1 MLLFPCLSFS
11 NRKEGRAMPSFHY
24 LARDQ
29 FGVLKAGSVESDGRE
44 AALAELDEEGLF
56 LFEIEEER
64 RREERRREERRREDR
79 RKDEQRKQDQRKQDQ
94 RRQDRRMQD
103 RRMEDRRME
112 DRRMGD
118 RRQEERRTVFGLA
131 GHVMTACQDVDVE
144 GPELSHA

>member
-1 MLLFPCLSFS
+1 FWYRREARMLLLPCLSFS
-11 NRKEGRAMPSFHY
+11 NRMEGRAMPSFHY

-44 AALAELDEEGLF
+44 AALAELDDEGLF
-56 LFEIEEER
+56 LFEIEEEP
-64 RREERRREERRREDR
+64 RREERRREERRR
-79 RKDEQRKQDQRKQDQ
+79 Q
-94 RRQDRRMQD
+94 
-103 RRMEDRRME
+103 

-144 GPELSHA
+144 GPELSPA

>member
-1 MLLFPCLSFS
+1 MLLLPCLSFS
-11 NRKEGRAMPSFHY
+11 NRMEGRAMPSFHY

-44 AALAELDEEGLF
+44 AALADLDDEGLF
-56 LFEIEEER
+56 LFEIEEEPRREER
-64 RREERRREERRREDR
+64 RREERRREERRREDQ
-79 RKDEQRKQDQRKQDQ
+79 RKDEQRRKQDQRKQ
-94 RRQDRRMQD
+94 
-103 RRMEDRRME
+103 

>member
-1 MLLFPCLSFS
+1 
-11 NRKEGRAMPSFHY
+11 MPSFHY
-24 LARDQ
+24 LGRDQ

-44 AALAELDEEGLF
+44 AALAELDDEGLF

-94 RRQDRRMQD
+94 RKQDRRMQ
-103 RRMEDRRME
+103 

>member
-1 MLLFPCLSFS
+1 
-11 NRKEGRAMPSFHY
+11 MPLFHY

-29 FGVLKAGSVESDGRE
+29 FGMLKAGSVESDGRE

-64 RREERRREERRREDR
+64 RREERRREERRREERRREDQ
-79 RKDEQRKQDQRKQDQ
+79 RKDEQRRKQDQRK
-94 RRQDRRMQD
+94 QDRRMQD
-103 RRMEDRRME
+103 RRMEDRRM
-112 DRRMGD
+112 GD
-118 RRQEERRTVFGLA
+118 RRQEQRRTVFGLA

>member
-1 MLLFPCLSFS
+1 
-11 NRKEGRAMPSFHY
+11 MPSFHY

-44 AALAELDEEGLF
+44 AALAELDDEGLF

-64 RREERRREERRREDR
+64 RREERRREERRREDQ
-79 RKDEQRKQDQRKQDQ
+79 RKDEQRRKQDQRKQ
-94 RRQDRRMQD
+94 
-103 RRMEDRRME
+103 

>member
-1 MLLFPCLSFS
+1 
-11 NRKEGRAMPSFHY
+11 MPSFHY

-44 AALAELDEEGLF
+44 AALAELDDEGLF

-64 RREERRREERRREDR
+64 RREERRREERRREER
-79 RKDEQRKQDQRKQDQ
+79 RREDQRKQD
-94 RRQDRRMQD
+94 RRMQ
-103 RRMEDRRME
+103 

-144 GPELSHA
+144 GPELAHA

>member
-1 MLLFPCLSFS
+1 
-11 NRKEGRAMPSFHY
+11 MPSFHY

-44 AALAELDEEGLF
+44 AALAELDDEGLF
-56 LFEIEEER
+56 LLEIEEER
-64 RREERRREERRREDR
+64 RREERRQEERRREERRREDQ
-79 RKDEQRKQDQRKQDQ
+79 RKDEQRRKQDQRKQD
-94 RRQDRRMQD
+94 RRMVDRRMQ
-103 RRMEDRRME
+103 

>member
-1 MLLFPCLSFS
+1 
-11 NRKEGRAMPSFHY
+11 MPSFHY

-29 FGVLKAGSVESDGRE
+29 FGVLKAGSVDTDGLE
-44 AALAELDEEGLF
+44 AAVAQLDDEGLF

-79 RKDEQRKQDQRKQDQ
+79 RKDEQRKQDQRKQD
-94 RRQDRRMQD
+94 RRMQDRRMQD
-103 RRMEDRRME
+103 RRLE

-118 RRQEERRTVFGLA
+118 RRQEERRTEFGLA
-131 GHVMTACQDVDVE
+131 GHALTACQDVDVE

>member
-1 MLLFPCLSFS
+1 MLLLPCLSFS

-44 AALAELDEEGLF
+44 AALAELDDEGLF

-64 RREERRREERRREDR
+64 RREERRREERRREDQ
-79 RKDEQRKQDQRKQDQ
+79 RKDEQRRKQDERKQ
-94 RRQDRRMQD
+94 
-103 RRMEDRRME
+103 

-144 GPELSHA
+144 GPELAHA

>member
-1 MLLFPCLSFS
+1 MRSRFISQPVEFYLFFRQFWYRREARMLLLPCLSFS

-44 AALAELDEEGLF
+44 AALAELDDEGLF
-56 LFEIEEER
+56 LFEIEEEPRREER
-64 RREERRREERRREDR
+64 RREERRREERRR
-79 RKDEQRKQDQRKQDQ
+79 
-94 RRQDRRMQD
+94 
-103 RRMEDRRME
+103 
-112 DRRMGD
+112 GD

>member
-1 MLLFPCLSFS
+1 
-11 NRKEGRAMPSFHY
+11 MPSFHY

-79 RKDEQRKQDQRKQDQ
+79 RKDEQRKQDQR
-94 RRQDRRMQD
+94 RQDRRMQDRRMED

>member
-1 MLLFPCLSFS
+1 
-11 NRKEGRAMPSFHY
+11 MPSFHY
-24 LARDQ
+24 LGRDP
-29 FGVLKAGSVESDGRE
+29 FGVLKAGSLESDGRE
-44 AALAELDEEGLF
+44 AALAQLDDEGLF

-64 RREERRREERRREDR
+64 RREERRQEERRQEERRREERRREDR
-79 RKDEQRKQDQRKQDQ
+79 RKDEQRKQD
-94 RRQDRRMQD
+94 RRMQ
-103 RRMEDRRME
+103 

>member
-1 MLLFPCLSFS
+1 
-11 NRKEGRAMPSFHY
+11 MPSFHY

>member
-1 MLLFPCLSFS
+1 
-11 NRKEGRAMPSFHY
+11 MPSFHY

-44 AALAELDEEGLF
+44 AALAELDDEGLF
-56 LFEIEEER
+56 LFEIEEEPRREERRREERRREER
-64 RREERRREERRREDR
+64 RREERRREERRREDQ
-79 RKDEQRKQDQRKQDQ
+79 RKDEQRRKQDQRKQD
-94 RRQDRRMQD
+94 RRMQ
-103 RRMEDRRME
+103 

-144 GPELSHA
+144 GPELAHA

>member
-1 MLLFPCLSFS
+1 M
-11 NRKEGRAMPSFHY
+11 EGRAMPSFHY

-44 AALAELDEEGLF
+44 AALAELDDEGLF
-56 LFEIEEER
+56 LFEIEEEPRREER
-64 RREERRREERRREDR
+64 RREERRREERRREDQ
-79 RKDEQRKQDQRKQDQ
+79 RKDEQRRKQDQRKQD
-94 RRQDRRMQD
+94 RRMQ
-103 RRMEDRRME
+103 

-144 GPELSHA
+144 VPELAHA